1 VQSYL
6 AEAYVA
12 RPHANELRAHERRA
26 RAAAKELREQ
36 GTPIRF
42 VRSIF
47 VPEDEICFYVFEA
60 DSAEAVGAACH
71 GAALRFERVVAA
83 VDSRKEDGR

>member
-6 AEAYVA
+6 AEAYLA
-12 RPHANELRAHERRA
+12 RARVNELRAHEGRA
-26 RAAAKELREQ
+26 RAATMELRRQ

-47 VPEDEICFYVFEA
+47 LPADEICFYVFEA
-60 DSAEAVGAACH
+60 FSAEAVGTACER
-71 GAALRFERVVAA
+71 AALRFQRVVEA
-83 VDSRKEDGR
+83 VDSRREEGR